1 MGFRVEARQV
11 PVQSVSIFLL
21 IKMAP
26 RESDAVYTSFTPT
39 LKVADKALDLPV
51 VSDAVSE
58 ITKITAPIAPYFE
71 EGIRII
77 KDKADESLLETIKD
91 KVGSCVTSLDTL
103 ACDGL
108 DQLISAVPSLRS
120 ATPDLVETTKETAS
134 NYVDMMEEYVASF
147 GIAQFG
153 IRLVDTGLAVLESPL
168 SLVSTRICS
177 KVQHVRRHLRAVRRA
192 GAKRAGHPCKV
203 GPVLL
208 QVANMF
214 SLNFML
220 GFLGIQLV
228 GADEEPVASS
238 PKKETSSGPLGK
250 VLEEEDSEMDP
261 DYVLDSEES
270 EDSLEYRSET
280 ELEELEDCPTTPNC
294 AKVEHKTKKITKEVE
309 EESSE
314 DGSEV
319 CEVEELEECPTTP
332 NCPKVEHKIIKKVP
346 YEKESSSEADSEE
359 EDVLCN
365 TPLCAKVEHTKVA
378 DVEEIE
384 ELSDGAT
391 GLDEVDDEFEEISEV
406 ECRTP
411 QCVKDEHEGRRFQQA
426 ESQSDSQEE
435 EE

>member
-58 ITKITAPIAPYFE
+58 ITKITAPIAPYLE

-77 KDKADESLLETIKD
+77 KDKADESLSETIKD

-108 DQLISAVPSLRS
+108 DQLTSAVPSLRS

-134 NYVDMMEEYVASF
+134 NYVDMIEEYLASF
-147 GIAQFG
+147 GIAQFC
-153 IRLVDTGLAVLESPL
+153 IRLVDTGLAVLESPV
-168 SLVSTRICS
+168 SRVSTSICS

-192 GAKRAGHPCKV
+192 GAKRAGYPCKE

-228 GADEEPVASS
+228 GADEEPLASS
-238 PKKETSSGPLGK
+238 AKKENSSGLLDK
-250 VLEEEDSEMDP
+250 ELEEED
-261 DYVLDSEES
+261 S

-294 AKVEHKTKKITKEVE
+294 AKVEHKTKKITEEVE
-309 EESSE
+309 EESSSE

>member
-1 MGFRVEARQV
+1 MG
-11 PVQSVSIFLL
+11 
-21 IKMAP
+21 
-26 RESDAVYTSFTPT
+26 
-39 LKVADKALDLPV
+39 
-51 VSDAVSE
+51 
-58 ITKITAPIAPYFE
+58 
-71 EGIRII
+71 
-77 KDKADESLLETIKD
+77 
-91 KVGSCVTSLDTL
+91 TSLDTL

-134 NYVDMMEEYVASF
+134 SYVDMMEEYVASF
-147 GIAQFG
+147 GIAQFC

-192 GAKRAGHPCKV
+192 GAKRAGHPCKE

-238 PKKETSSGPLGK
+238 PKKETSSGLLGK

-280 ELEELEDCPTTPNC
+280 ELEELED
-294 AKVEHKTKKITKEVE
+294 
-309 EESSE
+309 
-314 DGSEV
+314 
-319 CEVEELEECPTTP
+319 CPTTP

-384 ELSDGAT
+384 ELSDGET
-391 GLDEVDDEFEEISEV
+391 GLDDKDDEFEEISEV

-435 EE
+435 

>member
-1 MGFRVEARQV
+1 
-11 PVQSVSIFLL
+11 
-21 IKMAP
+21 
-26 RESDAVYTSFTPT
+26 
-39 LKVADKALDLPV
+39 
-51 VSDAVSE
+51 
-58 ITKITAPIAPYFE
+58 
-71 EGIRII
+71 
-77 KDKADESLLETIKD
+77 
-91 KVGSCVTSLDTL
+91 
-103 ACDGL
+103 
-108 DQLISAVPSLRS
+108 
-120 ATPDLVETTKETAS
+120 
-134 NYVDMMEEYVASF
+134 
-147 GIAQFG
+147 
-153 IRLVDTGLAVLESPL
+153 
-168 SLVSTRICS
+168 
-177 KVQHVRRHLRAVRRA
+177 
-192 GAKRAGHPCKV
+192 
-203 GPVLL
+203 
-208 QVANMF
+208 MF

-238 PKKETSSGPLGK
+238 PKKETSSGLLGK
-250 VLEEEDSEMDP
+250 GLEEEDSEMDP

-294 AKVEHKTKKITKEVE
+294 AKVEHKTKKITEEVE
-309 EESSE
+309 EESSSE

-332 NCPKVEHKIIKKVP
+332 NCPKVEHKIINKVP

-365 TPLCAKVEHTKVA
+365 TPQCAKVEHTNVA
-378 DVEEIE
+378 DVEEVE
-384 ELSDGAT
+384 D

-426 ESQSDSQEE
+426 ENQSDSQEE

>member
-77 KDKADESLLETIKD
+77 KDKADESLSETIKD

-147 GIAQFG
+147 GIAQFC
-153 IRLVDTGLAVLESPL
+153 IRLVDTGLAVLESPV

-192 GAKRAGHPCKV
+192 GAKRAGHPCKE

-238 PKKETSSGPLGK
+238 PKKETSSGLLGLK
-250 VLEEEDSEMDP
+250 PSWRNLRIVLLLLT
-261 DYVLDSEES
+261 VR
-270 EDSLEYRSET
+270 RSST
-280 ELEELEDCPTTPNC
+280 RQRRLLR
-294 AKVEHKTKKITKEVE
+294 KLKKAALKMRKYARLR
-309 EESSE
+309 S
-314 DGSEV
+314 
-319 CEVEELEECPTTP
+319 
-332 NCPKVEHKIIKKVP
+332 
-346 YEKESSSEADSEE
+346 
-359 EDVLCN
+359 
-365 TPLCAKVEHTKVA
+365 
-378 DVEEIE
+378 
-384 ELSDGAT
+384 
-391 GLDEVDDEFEEISEV
+391 
-406 ECRTP
+406 
-411 QCVKDEHEGRRFQQA
+411 
-426 ESQSDSQEE
+426 
-435 EE
+435 

>member
-1 MGFRVEARQV
+1 MGSVQARQV
-11 PVQSVSIFLL
+11 PAQSVSIFLL
-21 IKMAP
+21 FKMAP

-39 LKVADKALDLPV
+39 LRVADKALDLPV

-77 KDKADESLLETIKD
+77 KDKADESLSETIKD

-134 NYVDMMEEYVASF
+134 NYVDM
-147 GIAQFG
+147 I
-153 IRLVDTGLAVLESPL
+153 
-168 SLVSTRICS
+168 
-177 KVQHVRRHLRAVRRA
+177 
-192 GAKRAGHPCKV
+192 
-203 GPVLL
+203 
-208 QVANMF
+208 
-214 SLNFML
+214 
-220 GFLGIQLV
+220 
-228 GADEEPVASS
+228 
-238 PKKETSSGPLGK
+238 
-250 VLEEEDSEMDP
+250 
-261 DYVLDSEES
+261 EES

-294 AKVEHKTKKITKEVE
+294 A
-309 EESSE
+309 
-314 DGSEV
+314 
-319 CEVEELEECPTTP
+319 
-332 NCPKVEHKIIKKVP
+332 KVEHKIIKKVP

-384 ELSDGAT
+384 ELSDGET

-435 EE
+435 